1 MLEGIV
7 PELPAGSFP
16 DESFGDTP
24 DALEAQPIPDATA
37 AAEEKEET
45 GGSPK
50 EGTGDNTEGDTGG
63 EGNTEVVSTMPRLP
77 HIRLPD
83 DS

>member
-7 PELPAGSFP
+7 PDPPPGGPLADDTHGVPA
-16 DESFGDTP
+16 
-24 DALEAQPIPDATA
+24 DACEA

-45 GGSPK
+45 GGSPGLGESK
-50 EGTGDNTEGDTGG
+50 E
-63 EGNTEVVSTMPRLP
+63 EVGSTMPRLP

-83 DS
+83 ET